1 MKIKAVI
8 VDELPK
14 CCSVC
19 GQSVKFMNEWGT
31 EVCKIT
37 MKGYKPEEV
46 NGRLLSC
53 PLMTDKDYIENK
65 GA

>member
-37 MKGYKPEEV
+37 MKGYKPKK
-46 NGRLLSC
+46 
-53 PLMTDKDYIENK
+53 LMGDCFHVR
-65 GA
+65 